1 MTAFLQQFA
10 FRLLEWVVRP
20 RNIGLKLIGA
30 GVALFGIALGM
41 DVLGQLDY
49 VDGQRH
55 LSFKFA
61 TGDSLPAWMTIG
73 AYCIAAGLVVIGL
86 VVVLTSYVNTERLA
100 SRRLCVVVELRG
112 LHSSPDTPA
121 KDADL
126 GSLPRQRQGL
136 KIDFRPRTEDELVN
150 PRLVLQQLA
159 AMKANICA
167 ASEGRDPSDVAV
179 AVGGL
184 GAVPALFLAGMLID
198 DESAVTL
205 YDWHR
210 DIKRWQVIDGPDDG
224 KRMLPADLSGLPEG
238 ISEVVL
244 AVSLSYSVDLSAIKA
259 SLPLLRVVELRA
271 ELVKADTYW
280 STEKQQAVVT
290 AFRDVVQE
298 LMQRSIT
305 RIHLIVATPA
315 SLAIRLGMSYDRR
328 LFPELLVYQYER
340 SRVPPYPWAFQM
352 PTHGQPAATLVE
364 TPVAPYLSPG

>member
-1 MTAFLQQFA
+1 MTEFLQQFA
-10 FRLLEWVVRP
+10 LRVLEWVVRP
-20 RNIGLKLIGA
+20 RNVGLKLIGG
-30 GVALFGIALGM
+30 GVALFGVTFGM

-55 LSFKFA
+55 LTFKFA
-61 TGDSLPAWMTIG
+61 TGDSLPAWMALG
-73 AYCIAAGLVVIGL
+73 AYWAAAGLVVSGLL
-86 VVVLTSYVNTERLA
+86 VVLYSFINSERLA

-150 PRLVLQQLA
+150 PRLVLKQLA
-159 AMKANICA
+159 AMKANIRA
-167 ASEGRDPSDVAV
+167 ASEGRDPSDVSV

-198 DESAVTL
+198 DETAVTL
-205 YDWHR
+205 YDWQR
-210 DIKRWQVIDGPDDG
+210 DSKRWRLVDGPDDG
-224 KRMLPADLSGLPEG
+224 KRMLPADYSGLPEDAN
-238 ISEVVL
+238 EVVL
-244 AVSLSYSVDLSAIKA
+244 AISLSYSIDISAIKS
-259 SLPLLRVVELRA
+259 SLPRLGVVELRA
-271 ELVKADTYW
+271 EQVRADTYW

-290 AFRDVVQE
+290 AFRDSVQE

-340 SRVPPYPWAFQM
+340 SCQPPYPWAFQM
-352 PTHGQPAATLVE
+352 PTHGQPEATFVE
-364 TPVAPYLSPG
+364 TSAA